1 MCGRFTLTVDA
12 LDAAAAAYQ
21 LPPLIFESLRY
32 RPRYNIAP
40 TNEHLIVRFEREDFT
55 AEHANW
61 GLINSWAKDA
71 KRAARQINA
80 RCESLESSRVWK
92 PAFERRRCVVPA
104 DGWFEWTGPK
114 EQRQPHWIHR
124 PDGEPFLFAG
134 LYERWTPRDGG
145 DGDAAQP
152 ITTFTII
159 TTAANEQ
166 LAAIHERMPVV
177 LPNERLDAW
186 LDPRLTDPAQL
197 RSLLDAAPDDAFTS
211 AAVSPRVNSVRNDDP
226 DLLLPHEPAIE
237 PAIEPDMQQEQLAL
251 PVRQT

>member
-1 MCGRFTLTVDA
+1 MCGRFTLTIDA

-40 TNEHLIVRFEREDFT
+40 TNEHLIIRFEREEFS
-55 AEHANW
+55 AENANW

-92 PAFERRRCVVPA
+92 PAFQRRRCVVPA

-114 EQRQPHWIHR
+114 EQRRPHWIHR
-124 PDGEPFLFAG
+124 PDREPFLFAG
-134 LYERWTPRDGG
+134 LYERWTPRGA
-145 DGDAAQP
+145 DGDAQDEPAQP

-166 LAAIHERMPVV
+166 LAAIHARMPVV

-186 LDPRLTDPAQL
+186 LDPQLTDPAQL
-197 RSLLDAAPDDAFTS
+197 RSLLAAAPDDAFTS

-226 DLLLPHEPAIE
+226 DLLLPHEQYE
-237 PAIEPDMQQEQLAL
+237 PQEQLAL